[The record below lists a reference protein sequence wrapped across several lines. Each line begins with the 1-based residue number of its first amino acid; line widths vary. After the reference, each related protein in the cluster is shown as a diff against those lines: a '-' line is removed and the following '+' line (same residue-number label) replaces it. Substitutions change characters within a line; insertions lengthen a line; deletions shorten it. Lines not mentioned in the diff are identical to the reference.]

1 LLRHIASVG
10 GLTLVSRILGF
21 VRDVL
26 TAALLGAG
34 PVADAFFV
42 AFRLPNHFRA
52 LFAEGA
58 FNSAFV
64 PQFSGL
70 FVREGRL
77 AALRFAEHVL
87 AFALP
92 VQVGLLVGAL
102 AGMPWLLHVL
112 APGFA
117 EDPGKFALAVEFTR
131 ITFPYLL
138 FITLVSLLGGV
149 LNSLNRFAA
158 AAAAPILLNL
168 CFIVALLVLTPLL
181 PTAGHALA
189 WGVFAAGIAQFLYL
203 AWESRRAGASLSLVL
218 PRFTPDVRRF
228 LRVLG
233 PAVLGAGLT
242 QISLFVD
249 TLIATFLPTGAV
261 SYLYYADRLNQL
273 PLGVIGVAVG
283 TVLLPR
289 LSRQLGAGDA
299 AAASDSQNRAL
310 EYVLVLTLPAVTAF
324 LVVAGP
330 IVDALFRRGAF
341 SAADA
346 AATAGVLRAYALGL
360 PAFVLIKCLIPGFF
374 ARSDTATPVK
384 IAGAAVAVNIV
395 LKVAL
400 MAPLGPVGLAL
411 ATSAAAWTNCGLLA
425 LILWRR
431 GHFAP
436 DRRLRGKLPRMLAA
450 ATGTAAALAAADFW
464 LVPLAGGL
472 PGGLS
477 ALVGLALVVVAGAVA
492 YVLLAFAAGLFRPSE
507 MRRLRRRA

>member
-1 LLRHIASVG
+1 
-10 GLTLVSRILGF
+10 
-21 VRDVL
+21 
-26 TAALLGAG
+26 
-34 PVADAFFV
+34 
-42 AFRLPNHFRA
+42 
-52 LFAEGA
+52 
-58 FNSAFV
+58 
-64 PQFSGL
+64 
-70 FVREGRL
+70 
-77 AALRFAEHVL
+77 
-87 AFALP
+87 
-92 VQVGLLVGAL
+92 
-102 AGMPWLLHVL
+102 
-112 APGFA
+112 
-117 EDPGKFALAVEFTR
+117 
-131 ITFPYLL
+131 
-138 FITLVSLLGGV
+138 
-149 LNSLNRFAA
+149 
-158 AAAAPILLNL
+158 
-168 CFIVALLVLTPLL
+168 
-181 PTAGHALA
+181 
-189 WGVFAAGIAQFLYL
+189 
-203 AWESRRAGASLSLVL
+203 
-218 PRFTPDVRRF
+218 
-228 LRVLG
+228 
-233 PAVLGAGLT
+233 
-242 QISLFVD
+242 VD